1 VATEEAEAVAAGQ
14 RRSLIIF
21 LISIFKIDKID
32 NKNKNV
38 RKLPVSSSYYIP
50 RNIVIDGVYRI

>member
-1 VATEEAEAVAAGQ
+1 VATEAAEAVAAGQ